1 LTSKKASIDANPEQ
15 EQSRRNRG
23 KTVRR
28 SLVEASEA
36 QDAALLAREL
46 RTSQTQQE
54 LAVIVVV
61 EFTGELRKRKQL
73 TAAAQFARTAA
84 AVVAGEE
91 DLPGYAAS
99 TIDFDARGAEFEEL
113 ATSAGATI
121 AATLVQRHQKPD
133 PSSLVGQG
141 KLEEIVGVVAST
153 NASLVLFDHDLTPSQ
168 LRNIESRLPCHV
180 IDRSQLI
187 LDIFARHAKTREGQ
201 LQVELA
207 QLEYQLPR
215 LAGRGR
221 AMSQLGGGI
230 GTRGPGETQLETD
243 RRKIN
248 VRIDHIK
255 TQLDAVRRIR
265 HQQRQRREAVPVPVV
280 ALVGYTNAGKSTLFN
295 ALTEAGVLES
305 ARMFAT
311 LDPKLRQLQLPSRRK
326 ILLSDTVGFIRNL
339 PHTLVTS
346 FRATLEEVERAEIL
360 LHVQDAASPIREEQK
375 AQVEKVLTE
384 LGVSS
389 KPVIQVLNKIDLVR
403 PQELAHLSNDR
414 EAILVSSLD
423 RTGLEQLLIAVDAAL
438 VIDPLVEARFKL
450 PQSEGSILASLEGGA
465 IITEKRFEGNLV
477 FLRARGPSSLLD
489 RYRRFRERHEPPT
502 SPSEIGRQE

>member
-1 LTSKKASIDANPEQ
+1 LTSKKASGETSADQAP
-15 EQSRRNRG
+15 SRRRRG
-23 KTVRR
+23 KTVPRN
-28 SLVEASEA
+28 LVEASEA
-36 QDAALLAREL
+36 QKEALLAREL

-54 LAVIVVV
+54 LAVLVVV

-73 TAAAQFARTAA
+73 TAAARLARTAA
-84 AVVAGEE
+84 AVVAGDE
-91 DLPGYAAS
+91 DLSGHAAS
-99 TIDFDARGAEFEEL
+99 TLDFDVSRAEFEEL
-113 ATSAGATI
+113 ARSAGATV
-121 AATLVQRHQKPD
+121 AATLVQRREKPD

-141 KLEEIVGVVAST
+141 KLDEIVGVVAST

-168 LRNIESRLPCHV
+168 LRNIETRLPCHV

-215 LAGRGR
+215 LGGRGR

-248 VRIDHIK
+248 LRLDHIK
-255 TQLDAVRRIR
+255 TQLAAVRRIR

-305 ARMFAT
+305 SRMFAT
-311 LDPKLRQLQLPSRRK
+311 LDPKLRQLRLPSRRK
-326 ILLSDTVGFIRNL
+326 VLLSDTVGFIRNL

-360 LHVQDAASPIREEQK
+360 LHVQDAASPMREEQK
-375 AQVEKVLTE
+375 AQVEKVLAE
-384 LGVSS
+384 LAVST
-389 KPVIQVLNKIDLVR
+389 KPVIQVLNKIDLV
-403 PQELAHLSNDR
+403 PSQELPHLSSER
-414 EAILVSSLD
+414 EAIAVSS
-423 RTGLEQLLIAVDAAL
+423 RQHIGLEQLLIAIDAAL
-438 VIDPLVEARFKL
+438 VVDPLVEFSFRL

-465 IITEKRFEGNLV
+465 IIDEKRFDGNLV
-477 FLRARGPSSLLD
+477 FLRARGPASLLD
-489 RYRRFRERHEPPT
+489 RYRRFRERHDLSNEHP
-502 SPSEIGRQE
+502 RA